1 MCSLMIPACTVLWY
15 LHVLLGL
22 ISHPEGAITVAWSC
36 ASEASSMQ
44 EGCAEVAFG
53 THLHATVAPLHVT
66 QC

>member
-22 ISHPEGAITVAWSC
+22 ISHPEGATVAWSC
-36 ASEASSMQ
+36 ASEASSMH
-44 EGCAEVAFG
+44 EGCEVAFG

-66 QC
+66 HC